1 MDREQKLIN
10 DKKSLEERVKNLE
23 EELKNQIQIN
33 KELVKKMRVI
43 EYQMLQQ
50 KKRVKNNNPN
60 HQHQNST
67 QLSGGAIGTIG
78 TGSSG
83 GGGTIGGNFMG

>member
-1 MDREQKLIN
+1 MED
-10 DKKSLEERVKNLE
+10 RVKNLE

-50 KKRVKNNNPN
+50 KKRVKDNNPS
-60 HQHQNST
+60 H
-67 QLSGGAIGTIG
+67 
-78 TGSSG
+78 
-83 GGGTIGGNFMG
+83 